1 MINNSHINHY
11 FQLNKV
17 LIILLYPVVYPL
29 AKFLDWMLGSHHKQR
44 FDKKDLKALIE
55 LHELEKDG

>member
-1 MINNSHINHY
+1 M
-11 FQLNKV
+11 

-55 LHELEKDG
+55 LHELEKDS